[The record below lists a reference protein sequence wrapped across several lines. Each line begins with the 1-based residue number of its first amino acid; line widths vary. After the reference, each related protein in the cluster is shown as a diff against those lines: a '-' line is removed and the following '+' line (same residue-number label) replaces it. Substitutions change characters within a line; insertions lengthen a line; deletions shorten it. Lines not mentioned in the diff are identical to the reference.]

1 MSSGFSFILY
11 LEILLFG
18 VIIAVTSPFIIDDI
32 HQKFKCRRLVD
43 AIIAN
48 SDYEKYDVDLIE
60 ILAKGKNISLKYMK
74 YILNQLVVVSHD
86 ENKADKLKYFIE
98 LNQNYLSDEI
108 YNNLPSKI
116 GAQIKSL
123 RSKLE
128 SSDEPLVSN
137 LTYNIQEL
145 VDESNFRRKLNQSL
159 TIVSIVVGLI
169 SIASP
174 FLNFLYK

>member
-1 MSSGFSFILY
+1 MSGGFSFILY
-11 LEILLFG
+11 LEILLFS
-18 VIIAVTSPFIIDDI
+18 VIIAVTLPFIIDDI
-32 HQKFKCRRLVD
+32 HQKFKSKRLVD
-43 AIIAN
+43 LIIAN
-48 SDYEKYDVDLIE
+48 SNYEKYNIALIE
-60 ILAKGKNISLKYMK
+60 ILAKGKGIGLKYTK

-128 SSDEPLVSN
+128 NSNEPLISN

-174 FLNFLYK
+174 FLSFLYK